1 MAEPARKQHWERS
14 ESETEFARVIAF
26 TDGVIAI
33 AITLLVLNFDTPELR
48 EGQGSL
54 AQNLG
59 TLQTTLFSY
68 VISFVVISRF
78 WLLHH
83 RFFGSLDRWNTPLME
98 LNLVYLALIVLMP
111 FTTDVLDAFQE
122 QAAAP
127 VLYSINVAAVSTVNW
142 LMMRHAVSRS
152 LVHQPTPDWLA
163 DFVSAFG
170 LITPAA
176 FLVSIPFAVFVS
188 PEWAPA
194 IWALALLAGI
204 RRRRSAARRRSG

>member
-1 MAEPARKQHWERS
+1 MVEPVTKHWERS

-48 EGQGSL
+48 EGQGL
-54 AQNLG
+54 LVENLG
-59 TLQTTLFSY
+59 ALQPTVLSY
-68 VISFVVISRF
+68 AISFAVISRF

-83 RFFGSLDRWNTPLME
+83 RFFGSLDRWSTALME
-98 LNLVYLALIVLMP
+98 LNLLYLALIVLMP
-111 FTTDVLDAFQE
+111 FTTDILDNFQG

-127 VLYSINVAAVSTVNW
+127 VLYAINVAAVSTVNW
-142 LMMRHAVSRS
+142 LMMRYAVNRR

-163 DFVSAFG
+163 DFASPYG

-188 PEWAPA
+188 PLWAPA
-194 IWALALLAGI
+194 IWALALLSGA
-204 RRRRSAARRRSG
+204 RRRRSMAARRRSG